1 MANRPTRKKP
11 AAPTRRRAVAT
22 RRTDAQPLL
31 LRHVAAIRRAAAV
44 LARHGIEE
52 ARAIEKLAAKL
63 LR

>member
-1 MANRPTRKKP
+1 MANRRIRNKP
-11 AAPTRRRAVAT
+11 ATPTRRKPIAT
-22 RRTDAQPLL
+22 RRTDDQTLL

-44 LARHGIEE
+44 LAWHGIEE